1 MAETPLAFEIITFV
15 VLALFFI
22 VDLFVIG
29 RDALC
34 HPTNPEDACSI
45 SPSSWLWR

>member
-29 RDALC
+29 RDRMC
-34 HPTNPEDACSI
+34 PPPRNACSI